1 MAQPT
6 PPPYANIAG
15 IARADM
21 KINEQETIA
30 EYDGNARPGEL
41 VVDLTT
47 YNLFIGNADG
57 NLNGFSGGGGTN
69 YANANLVSYLNTG
82 LAGNIIPSANNVYSL
97 GSPTRQ
103 WASIYVGA
111 NTLYLGATAVS
122 SDGTG
127 LVVGGEPVVTA
138 NTPISGNVEADYFI
152 GDGSLLTNLPAGNY
166 SNSNVAAYLPTYS
179 GNVTTITATGNI
191 AANFFIGN
199 GSQLTGVATSAA
211 LTATNANVSNTNS
224 NVANLTTSLSNT
236 NSNVSNTNSNVAN
249 LTTSLSNT
257 NSNVSNVAS
266 NVANLTTSLSNTNS
280 NVANLTTSLS
290 NTNSNVANLTTS
302 VSNTNANVSN
312 VASNVTT
319 LQGQVYTNSNTAT
332 FLAAF
337 GSNTITTTGNV
348 QVGNI
353 TTSGNV
359 EADYFIGDGSL
370 LTNLPAG
377 NYSNANVANYLP
389 TYSGNIGT
397 GNITFTNNTIYSG
410 SAITLP
416 TTTTGNLNKFSW
428 NFRDLSVGSDTV
440 SLEWNALTTTFGDF
454 LIGTDSDATPY
465 YFTFDGPSQTL
476 GAIPGSGLTGGGK
489 LTFGTATNN
498 GTGNV
503 NAIELT
509 SSTDNVYVRANNN
522 SWLFDNTGNL
532 TIPNGILAQGVSS
545 PAPVISGFS
554 FNGDLRGQVSTTGN
568 VLAGLVSA
576 SGNVRG
582 GNLNTAGNV
591 NATGNI
597 AGANIS
603 ATGNVSANYFV
614 GDGSLLTG
622 ITATASLAG
631 NLVGNIDA
639 NTFSINNLPSLS
651 VAGNITGNFFVGNGS
666 LLTGITATANTG
678 DITFTDSLIESTSGI
693 IELQANSRIE
703 LTSGNTFISVL
714 PQDIELNANVGNV
727 RIESDQDVTV
737 LANGVFSLTNF
748 SNTESIYITTAA
760 SSNIYQW
767 DFDNTGNLTL
777 PGNTFAVNYA
787 NGTPVSISGGGSAN
801 TGNVTF
807 NDITIQG
814 TGDEYGGSGL
824 YLAPGANSTANLQ
837 YLRVR
842 GGDYPTH
849 IHFDTGNNQYFDQYF
864 GADDKFVKLEANGNV
879 LINAS
884 NLANNSSATWT
895 FDDTGN
901 ITLPANGNLNFN
913 IGGITQTINEDLNIV
928 VQDEED
934 DGWSLYNTITDGLGN
949 NLSQTVLDSSSFTIR
964 TELTGASYSWG
975 FDGNILQV
983 TNDSLIRSFGS
994 NVALQAM
1001 NSGNSPVASL
1011 QSVSNVN
1018 DPNIFTTIDAT
1029 TTGANIKVYNGG
1041 SSGGTEYAWQ
1051 FDNTGNLTI
1060 PNDILSN
1067 TTIDIDN
1074 RLSSNTADIQ
1084 LFAADDITL
1093 QARDR
1098 SAGSTTEGGDIN
1110 ILAGDSAEDGDS
1122 SGGDIIIEAGR
1133 GGAGNVDFGGS
1144 GGFIRVEAGRG
1155 GAATGNTGAVAE
1167 IGGDLTLNAGDAGDN
1182 NGNIDLGAAG
1192 GAVYINSGFSTGNTD
1207 NGGEIVLTTGTGGQ
1221 NATSGNVRIE
1231 IPGYGNTT
1239 GGTWTFDATGNLTLP
1254 AGTPSIN
1261 YANGAPYGGGG
1272 SANTG
1277 NIIFDQS
1284 TIESNQSNAYINLNA
1299 LGSGVLSLGTND
1311 QSSVRI
1317 VTDEGGVNNRWT
1329 FDDTGTLTLPGNT
1342 SSINYADGN
1351 PMLGNIAFDQSGLIT
1366 NQSNAYINLNASGS
1380 GILGLGTND
1389 ATNVTITTNASSNVS
1404 KTWTFDDAGNLTLPS
1419 DGYLRVVTGIVGTGA
1434 SPAPSLSGFSSVS
1447 AINISASGNITGANF
1462 FGDGSQLTGI
1472 TATASLIGNLVGN
1485 LDANTFSINNLPS
1498 LSVAGNI
1505 TGSFFIGNGSQLTG
1519 LPATYSN
1526 TNAQTYFASGTSN
1539 ANISIT
1545 GNVLTTGRVSATG
1558 NIQGNFFI
1566 GNGSQLTGLPASY
1579 SNANAQ
1585 LYFASGTSNANISI
1599 TGNVL
1604 TTADISAGGNVSA
1617 ANFLTVGAIG
1627 TGNITGANLITANTF
1642 SAAGNVF
1649 VGAALS
1655 VAGNISVGNIS
1666 VSGNIT
1672 SNVTY
1677 GAFYDTTTQTNS
1689 NVGNAIPMSYN
1700 TVDINNGVTI
1710 ASNTNITIAKTGV
1723 YNIQF
1728 SAQLSKSDAGT
1739 DQVYIWLDK
1748 NGTAVANSATS
1759 VALEGGG
1766 GRDVAAWNFV
1776 VDATAGDY
1784 YRLMWMSTDA
1794 NASII
1799 TVAAASPVPAIP
1811 SVILTVVP
1819 VGP

>member
-1 MAQPT
+1 MPQV

-41 VVDLTT
+41 VVDLTNYT
-47 YNLFIGNADG
+47 LFIGNADG

-69 YANANLVSYLNTG
+69 YANANLVAYLNSG

-127 LVVGGEPVVTA
+127 LVVGGEPVVTV
-138 NTPISGNVEADYFI
+138 NTPITGNIEADYFI

-166 SNSNVAAYLPTYS
+166 SNANVAAYLPTYS

-191 AANFFIGN
+191 AANFFTGN

-236 NSNVSNTNSNVAN
+236 NSNVSNVASNVAN
-249 LTTSLSNT
+249 LTTSLANT
-257 NSNVSNVAS
+257 DSNVSNVAS

-280 NVANLTTSLS
+280 NVG
-290 NTNSNVANLTTS
+290 
-302 VSNTNANVSN
+302 N

-348 QVGNI
+348 
-353 TTSGNV
+353 
-359 EADYFIGDGSL
+359 
-370 LTNLPAG
+370 
-377 NYSNANVANYLP
+377 
-389 TYSGNIGT
+389 
-397 GNITFTNNTIYSG
+397 
-410 SAITLP
+410 
-416 TTTTGNLNKFSW
+416 
-428 NFRDLSVGSDTV
+428 
-440 SLEWNALTTTFGDF
+440 
-454 LIGTDSDATPY
+454 
-465 YFTFDGPSQTL
+465 
-476 GAIPGSGLTGGGK
+476 
-489 LTFGTATNN
+489 
-498 GTGNV
+498 
-503 NAIELT
+503 
-509 SSTDNVYVRANNN
+509 
-522 SWLFDNTGNL
+522 
-532 TIPNGILAQGVSS
+532 
-545 PAPVISGFS
+545 
-554 FNGDLRGQVSTTGN
+554 
-568 VLAGLVSA
+568 
-576 SGNVRG
+576 
-582 GNLNTAGNV
+582 
-591 NATGNI
+591 
-597 AGANIS
+597 
-603 ATGNVSANYFV
+603 SANYFV
-614 GDGSLLTG
+614 GNGSLLTG
-622 ITATASLAG
+622 ITASASLAG

-666 LLTGITATANTG
+666 LLTGVTATATA
-678 DITFTDSLIESTSGI
+678 L
-693 IELQANSRIE
+693 ANS
-703 LTSGNTFISVL
+703 GNSFVL
-714 PQDIELNANVGNV
+714 DADGNV
-727 RIESDQDVTV
+727 VFEGATPGQAVDRGLVWDFGAN
-737 LANGVFSLTNF
+737 ANGVNSTVRQDNAGLTVRAW
-748 SNTESIYITTAA
+748 TENSGNYAA
-760 SSNIYQW
+760 SVNIVTNQDANTKTWTFDGQGNLNLPGNLMLPGSIQSETTGFGFSGTITSIESFASPTPPTITIAENVFSDTVTGQVTISNLTPTTGTPQANGTYYYESVNPNQFTLYTDAALTTPVDTSTWTAYLGPGGDALAFTEYSDLNIQAGDIFISSNQNSW
-767 DFDNTGNLTL
+767 TFGTNGNLTL

-787 NGTPVSISGGGSAN
+787 NGTPVSIGGGGSGN
-801 TGNVTF
+801 TGNITF

-842 GGDYPTH
+842 GGDFPTH

-901 ITLPANGNLNFN
+901 INLPSNGNLNFN
-913 IGGITQTINEDLNIV
+913 SGRITQTINEDLNIV

-1041 SSGGTEYAWQ
+1041 SSGGTEHAWQ
-1051 FDNTGNLTI
+1051 FGNTGILRLPGEGILQSTDDTVTLSSFNTTTGNANTVYLGTSGGLGFNDGEIGGNWLEIFRNGAEPEIRVPVGRGNLNIQTASGNTPYNWTFDATGNLTI

-1074 RLSSNTADIQ
+1074 RLSGNTADIR
-1084 LFAADDITL
+1084 LYAADDITL

-1098 SAGSTTEGGDIN
+1098 TLGSTTEGGDIN
-1110 ILAGDSAEDGDS
+1110 ILAGDSAENGTS
-1122 SGGDIIIEAGR
+1122 SGGDIIIEAGN
-1133 GGAGNVDFGGS
+1133 GGAGNTAAGGG
-1144 GGFIRVEAGRG
+1144 GGFIRIESGRG

-1167 IGGDLTLNAGDAGDN
+1167 PGGDLTLNAGDAGDN
-1182 NGNIDLGAAG
+1182 NGNAALGSTG
-1192 GAVYINSGFSTGNTD
+1192 GDVFINSGFSTGNTD
-1207 NGGEIVLTTGTGGQ
+1207 NGGSIILTTGTGGQ
-1221 NATSGNVRIE
+1221 NATSGEVRID
-1231 IPGYGNTT
+1231 IPGYGLTP
-1239 GGTWTFDATGNLTLP
+1239 GGSWTFDATGNLTLP
-1254 AGTPSIN
+1254 GNTSSIN
-1261 YANGAPYGGGG
+1261 YANGAPYGGSG

-1299 LGSGVLSLGTND
+1299 LGSGVLSMGTND

-1351 PMLGNIAFDQSGLIT
+1351 PLLGNIAFDQSGLIS
-1366 NQSNAYINLNASGS
+1366 NQSNAYINLNAAGS
-1380 GILGLGTND
+1380 GILGLGTDD
-1389 ATNVTITTNASSNVS
+1389 AANVTITTNGSSNVS
-1404 KTWTFDDAGNLTLPS
+1404 KTWTFDDTGNLTLPS

-1505 TGSFFIGNGSQLTG
+1505 TGSFFVGNGSQLTG
-1519 LPATYSN
+1519 LPATYAN
-1526 TNAQTYFASGTSN
+1526 TDAQTYFASGTSN

-1604 TTADISAGGNVSA
+1604 TTADISATGNVSA
-1617 ANFLTVGAIG
+1617 ANFLTVGSVG

-1642 SAAGNVF
+1642 SASGNVF
-1649 VGAALS
+1649 VSAALS
-1655 VAGNISVGNIS
+1655 VA
-1666 VSGNIT
+1666 GNIT

-1689 NVGNAIPMSYN
+1689 NVGNAIPMSFN
-1700 TVDINNGVTI
+1700 TTDINNGVTI
-1710 ASNTNITIAKTGV
+1710 AGAGNANITIAKAGI

-1739 DQVYIWLDK
+1739 DIVYIWLDK
-1748 NGTAVANSATS
+1748 NGTAVPESATS
-1759 VALEGGG
+1759 VSLIGNG

-1776 VDATAGDY
+1776 VSAAANDY

-1794 NASII
+1794 NASILHLAN
-1799 TVAAASPVPAIP
+1799 VAPVPGIP